1 MKHFLNQV
9 FNALVF
15 LLMVSFF
22 LACSEKKETKKS
34 TPPKVEVRDMKGLK
48 IAFYY
53 SDSLKE
59 DFTYFKEQEAIVTK
73 KQKQFQ
79 AVLQGKQKAYES
91 FILRNNEKLKNG
103 LLSDNE
109 QMQLQQQAQRME
121 ADIMQYQQNQGVKL
135 EKETMDKL
143 EAISKKVEA
152 WGKKF
157 CEENGIDMLLI
168 HGAGGQINFIDS
180 SMDVTKSFT
189 EYLNEHQKEIEQ
201 DLKKK

>member
-1 MKHFLNQV
+1 MKQNQFWV
-9 FNALVF
+9 VSTLV
-15 LLMVSFF
+15 LLLFS
-22 LACSEKKETKKS
+22 LKLSSCAGKKSTKKS
-34 TPPKVEVRDMKGLK
+34 SPPKVEIRDMKGLK

-59 DFTYFKEQEAIVTK
+59 DFTFYKEQEAIVTR

-79 AVLQGKQKAYES
+79 AVIQSKQKAYES
-91 FILRNNEKLKNG
+91 FIVRNNEKLKNG

-121 ADIMQYQQNQGVKL
+121 ADIMQYQQNQGANL
-135 EKETMDKL
+135 EKETLNKL

-168 HGAGGQINFIDS
+168 HGAGGQINFIDP
-180 SMDVTKSFT
+180 SMDVTKEFT
-189 EYLNEHQKEIEQ
+189 DYLNAHQSEIEQ

>member
-1 MKHFLNQV
+1 
-9 FNALVF
+9 
-15 LLMVSFF
+15 
-22 LACSEKKETKKS
+22 
-34 TPPKVEVRDMKGLK
+34 MKGLK

-59 DFTYFKEQEAIVTK
+59 DFTFYKEQEAIVTR

-79 AVLQGKQKAYES
+79 AVIQSKQKAYES
-91 FILRNNEKLKNG
+91 FIVRNNEKLENG

-121 ADIMQYQQNQGVKL
+121 ADIMQYQQNQGANL
-135 EKETMDKL
+135 EKETLNKL

-168 HGAGGQINFIDS
+168 HGAGGQINFIDP
-180 SMDVTKSFT
+180 SMDVTKEFT
-189 EYLNEHQKEIEQ
+189 DYLNAHQSEIEQ